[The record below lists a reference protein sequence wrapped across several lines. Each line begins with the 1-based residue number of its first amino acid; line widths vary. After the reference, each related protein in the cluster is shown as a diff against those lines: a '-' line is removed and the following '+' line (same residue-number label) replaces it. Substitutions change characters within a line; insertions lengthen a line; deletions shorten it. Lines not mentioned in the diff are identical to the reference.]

1 MLTTHVANPQRD
13 ARVVTR
19 NRIVCELAQEY
30 RLPTIDL
37 YSITKAHDDLFTDG
51 VHLTSAGYDLL
62 ARKLVEIVYKV
73 IEK

>member
-1 MLTTHVANPQRD
+1 MLTTHVADPQRA
-13 ARVVTR
+13 ARVVIR

-37 YSITKAHDDLFTDG
+37 YSITKAHGDLFTDG